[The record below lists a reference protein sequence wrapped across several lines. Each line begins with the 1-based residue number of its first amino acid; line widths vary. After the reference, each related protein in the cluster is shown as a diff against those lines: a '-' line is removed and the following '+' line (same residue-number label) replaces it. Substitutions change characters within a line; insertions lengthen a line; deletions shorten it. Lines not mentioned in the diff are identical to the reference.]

1 MRTFTLLLLMGISMN
16 MFGQFGLDRML
27 KKATK
32 KHVNKQVDKHEENAK
47 RAAVAEVDKQFVK
60 LEAWED
66 EQLGFIPVY
75 IDENFME
82 PSDIQWQRLK
92 FASGEN
98 VIFYD
103 KPFNFEKKRSQPTFW
118 DLDPKYGKN
127 VSVEELDMGKAVLA
141 AGPGYMTPKMD
152 NASEDY
158 LPNKFTLEFDYMMM
172 ITPKSKPIKLYFYAK
187 GSQSAEGFEPI
198 IINQREVWYR
208 DSVSSYPL
216 LAAQDNGMANWYRI
230 SISFDEG
237 LLKVYM
243 NEREMIVYN
252 DKDLNP
258 TGVTLDY
265 YAVPPLSI
273 KSFLISG
280 APKTIYDQIREEGK
294 FTSYN
299 IDYNIHTSKLP
310 GISLSELTKIAAILI
325 KNPDMKMDI
334 DVYFSHMKREDENND
349 YGAGKTEAVKRSLIA
364 MGVEEEQINVVYK
377 GSIISSEIN
386 PKNRFSEAV
395 VFTKK

>member
-1 MRTFTLLLLMGISMN
+1 M
-16 MFGQFGLDRML
+16 
-27 KKATK
+27 
-32 KHVNKQVDKHEENAK
+32 
-47 RAAVAEVDKQFVK
+47 
-60 LEAWED
+60 
-66 EQLGFIPVY
+66 
-75 IDENFME
+75 
-82 PSDIQWQRLK
+82 
-92 FASGEN
+92 
-98 VIFYD
+98 
-103 KPFNFEKKRSQPTFW
+103 
-118 DLDPKYGKN
+118 
-127 VSVEELDMGKAVLA
+127 
-141 AGPGYMTPKMD
+141 
-152 NASEDY
+152 
-158 LPNKFTLEFDYMMM
+158 
-172 ITPKSKPIKLYFYAK
+172 
-187 GSQSAEGFEPI
+187 
-198 IINQREVWYR
+198 
-208 DSVSSYPL
+208 
-216 LAAQDNGMANWYRI
+216 AAQDNGMANWYRI

>member
-127 VSVEELDMGKAVLA
+127 VSVEE
-141 AGPGYMTPKMD
+141 P
-152 NASEDY
+152 
-158 LPNKFTLEFDYMMM
+158 
-172 ITPKSKPIKLYFYAK
+172 
-187 GSQSAEGFEPI
+187 
-198 IINQREVWYR
+198 
-208 DSVSSYPL
+208 
-216 LAAQDNGMANWYRI
+216 
-230 SISFDEG
+230 
-237 LLKVYM
+237 
-243 NEREMIVYN
+243 
-252 DKDLNP
+252 
-258 TGVTLDY
+258 
-265 YAVPPLSI
+265 
-273 KSFLISG
+273 
-280 APKTIYDQIREEGK
+280 
-294 FTSYN
+294 
-299 IDYNIHTSKLP
+299 
-310 GISLSELTKIAAILI
+310 
-325 KNPDMKMDI
+325 
-334 DVYFSHMKREDENND
+334 
-349 YGAGKTEAVKRSLIA
+349 KRSLVSRLSFFI
-364 MGVEEEQINVVYK
+364 
-377 GSIISSEIN
+377 SIIGCSG
-386 PKNRFSEAV
+386 
-395 VFTKK
+395 

>member
-1 MRTFTLLLLMGISMN
+1 MKIISLVFLMSISMN
-16 MFGQFGLDRML
+16 MFGQFGLNKMFE
-27 KKATK
+27 KAAK

-47 RAAVAEVDKQFVK
+47 KAAVYEIDQQFVK

-75 IDENFME
+75 VDENFME

-92 FASGEN
+92 FATGEK

-103 KPFNFEKKRSQPTFW
+103 KPFNFEKKRTQPTFW
-118 DLDPKYGKN
+118 NLDPKYGKN
-127 VSVEELDMGKAVLA
+127 VSVEELDMGKSVLA

-152 NASEDY
+152 NSSEDY

-172 ITPKSKPIKLYFYAK
+172 ITPKSKPINLYFYAK
-187 GSQSAEGFEPI
+187 GSQSEVGFEPI
-198 IINQREVWYR
+198 IINQREVKYR
-208 DSVSSYPL
+208 DSVATYPF

-230 SISFDEG
+230 SVSFDEG

-243 NEREMIVYN
+243 NEREMIVFN
-252 DKDLNP
+252 EKDLNP
-258 TGVTLDY
+258 TGITIDY

-280 APKTIYDQIREEGK
+280 APKTIYDQIREEGE

-299 IDYNIHTSKLP
+299 IDYNINTNKLP

-325 KNPDMKMDI
+325 KNPDMKMDV
-334 DVYFSHMKREDENND
+334 DVYFSHMKREDENNE
-349 YGAGKTEAVKRSLIA
+349 YGAGKTEAVKHSLIA
-364 MGVEEEQINVVYK
+364 MGVVEDQINVVYK

-386 PKNRFSEAV
+386 PKNRLSEAV
-395 VFTKK
+395 VFTRI